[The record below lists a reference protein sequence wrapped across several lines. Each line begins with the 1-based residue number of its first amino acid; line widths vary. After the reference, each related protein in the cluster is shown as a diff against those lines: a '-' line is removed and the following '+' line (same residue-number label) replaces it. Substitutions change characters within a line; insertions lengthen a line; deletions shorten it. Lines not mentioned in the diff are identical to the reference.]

1 MMAKE
6 DKSEQPTPKRLKD
19 ARKRGEVAKTPDLSA
34 GISVLAFSIVLVPL
48 WNNVT
53 KKFIHYLIFS
63 IEQVDTYERLL
74 GDLSHI
80 GMQAIAFF
88 ATICFPFFVIS
99 LLLGFFANF
108 MQVGLLFSGKAIKP
122 AFRKINPV
130 NGFKQL
136 FSKQALMN
144 LLKTMGKFIV
154 VVLFCWKKI
163 QVALPIL
170 LNASEFGTEKLLY
183 FLLDFI
189 KELAQQ
195 IGIFLVI
202 LAFVDYL
209 FQRYSHRKNLK
220 MTKQEVKEEYKQME
234 GDPQV
239 KSQRKALYQE
249 MSKNTISHVKEASVL
264 ITNPTHFAIA
274 LRYDPKQDVVP
285 VVLAKGSD
293 ELAQRMKKEAKIQK
307 VPMIENRPVARA
319 LYAQV
324 KAGDTIPVQWYEAV
338 AEIIALV
345 YQLEEKNKG
354 KL

>member
-1 MMAKE
+1 
-6 DKSEQPTPKRLKD
+6 
-19 ARKRGEVAKTPDLSA
+19 
-34 GISVLAFSIVLVPL
+34 
-48 WNNVT
+48 
-53 KKFIHYLIFS
+53 
-63 IEQVDTYERLL
+63 
-74 GDLSHI
+74 
-80 GMQAIAFF
+80 
-88 ATICFPFFVIS
+88 
-99 LLLGFFANF
+99 
-108 MQVGLLFSGKAIKP
+108 
-122 AFRKINPV
+122 
-130 NGFKQL
+130 
-136 FSKQALMN
+136 
-144 LLKTMGKFIV
+144 
-154 VVLFCWKKI
+154 
-163 QVALPIL
+163 
-170 LNASEFGTEKLLY
+170 EFGTEKLLY

-285 VVLAKGSD
+285 VVLAKGRD